1 MKAERKPTKKGVRIK
16 NKCPCAPSARDLSQQ
31 LQQTLTI
38 PADVMAAAGQQPGR
52 PRGRPGPTP
61 THRHRARDQRAHA
74 LHDHE
79 ANSFNTPP
87 TSTTPAL
94 ERTVCV
100 NIRASPRRPVP
111 QVARARQV
119 KTRVDGENLYSI
131 RYTQYRMA
139 PASCEDAIAI
149 CLSYYPRYGG
159 RFSSTRGR
167 GSRSV
172 WCHLERMMSSV
183 SRGAQMRSPLSSRTC
198 NASDSDGG
206 NE

>member
-94 ERTVCV
+94 ERTVTHRV
-100 NIRASPRRPVP
+100 RQHPRLARRP
-111 QVARARQV
+111 ASSRTRAQV
-119 KTRVDGENLYSI
+119 KTRVDGENLY
-131 RYTQYRMA
+131 TV
-139 PASCEDAIAI
+139 
-149 CLSYYPRYGG
+149 YPIPYGP
-159 RFSSTRGR
+159 SELRGR
-167 GSRSV
+167 D
-172 WCHLERMMSSV
+172 CHLPRTTPVTVADSRVLADEVCRVSSRANDV
-183 SRGAQMRSPLSSRTC
+183 ISISRGPDEKPAVEPHLQR
-198 NASDSDGG
+198 
-206 NE
+206 E